1 MSNQLT
7 SNSTNRTSAEGAV
20 PRNGIDSPGA
30 DEIVLDLDDEGIA
43 AQADVAWIDDEFNKG
58 NFANYR
64 GEYIAV
70 VGKRVLGHDKSLW
83 ALRENVAR
91 TMGFPLG
98 RIVTSFI
105 DHPVH

>member
-1 MSNQLT
+1 MESPVITEHAIQ
-7 SNSTNRTSAEGAV
+7 SRRV
-20 PRNGIDSPGA
+20 DSHQP
-30 DEIVLDLDDEGIA
+30 DEIVLDLDADGMA
-43 AQADVAWIDDEFNKG
+43 AQADVAWIDDEFNRG

-70 VGKRVLGHDKSLW
+70 VGKRVLDHDKSLR
-83 ALRENVAR
+83 ALRAKVTQA
-91 TMGFPLG
+91 TDFPLS

>member
-7 SNSTNRTSAEGAV
+7 SDSTGFTLAEGTV
-20 PRNGIDSPGA
+20 PRHGLDSPGA
-30 DEIVLDLDDEGIA
+30 DENVLDLDTEGMA

-58 NFANYR
+58 HFADYR

-70 VGKRVLGHDKSLW
+70 VGKRMLGHDKSLKV
-83 ALRENVAR
+83 LRATVTR
-91 TMGFPLG
+91 TTGFSLS

-105 DHPVH
+105 DVPTR